1 MPLKTSAIFTMIPSA
16 CNQSSS
22 KTITYRLKAS
32 INATVQSGFKY
43 NLSKRAR
50 SSGEALNTISVAVA
64 IFRSSQSFHFKKK
77 LERIHIQS
85 PWLYDVPRGSAILGF
100 LPFGLSTVTS
110 LHRKLNQE
118 AVFFINLVPPPG
130 WGDSSKCQFSLDS
143 AKGKVGDYA
152 PKRKFFQ
159 RKGSRRIGGWGVATY
174 YVSFVQIMR
183 QKSVSPIAVF
193 VTGNRM
199 GFHNA
204 EKCFVG
210 PLLSRK
216 LVGREVQIFQFIVG

>member
-32 INATVQSGFKY
+32 TNATVQSGFKH

-64 IFRSSQSFHFKKK
+64 ISRSLQSFHFKKK
-77 LERIHIQS
+77 LERIHNQS
-85 PWLYDVPRGSAILGF
+85 PWLYCVPRGSAILGF
-100 LPFGLSTVTS
+100 LPSGLSTVTS
-110 LHRKLNQE
+110 LHRKLNHE
-118 AVFFINLVPPPG
+118 AVFFFVPPG
-130 WGDSSKCQFSLDS
+130 GGFKQTSILARQR
-143 AKGKVGDYA
+143 KGGGLRPQKKV
-152 PKRKFFQ
+152 FQ
-159 RKGSRRIGGWGVATY
+159 RKGSRRIVGWGVATY

-183 QKSVSPIAVF
+183 QKSESPIVAF
-193 VTGNRM
+193 VTGNRR

-216 LVGREVQIFQFIVG
+216 LVGREVQIFQFIAR